1 MGQHSKYSFEM
12 KLAAVRKYFEGNC
25 STESIARSLGTNG
38 TRIMEWAT
46 LYQSLGMEGL
56 KASQKLSSYSAET
69 KHNAVCDYLSGKG
82 TLREIQKKYGI
93 RSDKQLRNWIMKY
106 NGHENRKASGT
117 GGTSTMT
124 KGRKTTYEE
133 RVEIVKYCMENEM
146 NYVQTSEK
154 YQVSYQQIYQWVRK
168 YQTNSAEGLVDKRGK
183 RKKENEMSELEKLRM
198 ENKLLQAE
206 KRKAELEIAF
216 LKKLDEIERR
226 RF

>member
-1 MGQHSKYSFEM
+1 
-12 KLAAVRKYFEGNC
+12 
-25 STESIARSLGTNG
+25 
-38 TRIMEWAT
+38 
-46 LYQSLGMEGL
+46 
-56 KASQKLSSYSAET
+56 
-69 KHNAVCDYLSGKG
+69 
-82 TLREIQKKYGI
+82 
-93 RSDKQLRNWIMKY
+93 
-106 NGHENRKASGT
+106 
-117 GGTSTMT
+117 MT